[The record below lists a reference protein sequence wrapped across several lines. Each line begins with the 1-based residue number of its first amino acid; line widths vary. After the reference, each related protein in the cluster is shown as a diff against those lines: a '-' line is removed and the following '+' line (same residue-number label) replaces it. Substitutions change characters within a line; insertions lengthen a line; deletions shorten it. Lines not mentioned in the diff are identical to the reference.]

1 MRNRKKKKKINIFVK
16 VSRRENIIYDIGSV
30 TG

>member
-1 MRNRKKKKKINIFVK
+1 MTNRKKKKVNIFVK
-16 VSRRENIIYDIGSV
+16 VSHRQNIIYDIGSV